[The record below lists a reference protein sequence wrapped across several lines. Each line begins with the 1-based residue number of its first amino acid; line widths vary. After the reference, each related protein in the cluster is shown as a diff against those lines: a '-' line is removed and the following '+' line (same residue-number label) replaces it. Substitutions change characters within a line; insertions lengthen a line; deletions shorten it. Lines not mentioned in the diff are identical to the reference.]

1 MRQPEG
7 MARRADA
14 ATTTSGLGVTLSF
27 AITTVGPFGVE
38 SAFIPP
44 TVAVPLP
51 VVRSLTSP
59 ASAPGATTVFMGNPS
74 LLL

>member
-44 TVAVPLP
+44 
-51 VVRSLTSP
+51 RSPFLCQ
-59 ASAPGATTVFMGNPS
+59 
-74 LLL
+74 